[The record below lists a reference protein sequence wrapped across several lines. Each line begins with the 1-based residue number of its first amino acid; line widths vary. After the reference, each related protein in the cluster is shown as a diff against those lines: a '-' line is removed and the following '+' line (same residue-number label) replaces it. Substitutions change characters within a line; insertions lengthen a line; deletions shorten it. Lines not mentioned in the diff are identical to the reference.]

1 MKFILF
7 ILLSGLF
14 ICCYFLLK
22 NKVTIKNHFIIIN
35 AIGRYLDY
43 CIDNDI
49 EPLVYFYDM
58 EFYDKTLYRWCDW
71 GYIRILPYDKY
82 EVIEPFIDERSVT
95 YAAQ

>member
-1 MKFILF
+1 MKFIFFVL
-7 ILLSGLF
+7 ISVWL
-14 ICCYFLLK
+14 ICFYFLVKNRVTLK
-22 NKVTIKNHFIIIN
+22 NHYIIIH

-58 EFYDKTLYRWCDW
+58 ELYNKTLYRWWDW

-82 EVIEPFIDERSVT
+82 DVIEPFIEERGVT
-95 YAAQ
+95 NAAQ